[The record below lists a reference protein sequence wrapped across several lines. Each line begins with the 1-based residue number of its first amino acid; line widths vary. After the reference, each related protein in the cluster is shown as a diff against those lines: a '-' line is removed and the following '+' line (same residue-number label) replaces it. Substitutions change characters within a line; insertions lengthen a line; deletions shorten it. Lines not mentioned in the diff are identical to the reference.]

1 MALIRNP
8 KDFWA
13 GVLFASFG
21 TAALVIAQ
29 SYPLGSAARMGP
41 GYFPRLL
48 GFLLIGLASLLV
60 LRAFKLSGPAPQM
73 RNLKPLAIVLSSV
86 LVFAFGVTTLGV
98 ALSTVLLILI
108 SSTADREF
116 RWKEAVVSSVVLAL
130 FTIAVFIWGLGLQLP
145 IWPTF
150 LVAR

>member
-8 KDFWA
+8 KDFGA

-29 SYPLGSAARMGP
+29 NYPLGTAARMGP
-41 GYFPRLL
+41 GYFPRMLGYLL
-48 GFLLIGLASLLV
+48 LFLASILI
-60 LRAFKLSGPAPQM
+60 LRSFKLVGETPRM
-73 RNLKPLAIVLSSV
+73 RNVKPLAIVLGSV
-86 LVFAFGVTTLGV
+86 FVFAMGVTTLGV

-108 SSTADREF
+108 SSSADRDF
-116 RWKEAVVSSVVLAL
+116 RWKEAVASSVILAV
-130 FTIAVFIWGLGLQLP
+130 FTIAVFIYGLGLQLP

>member
-41 GYFPRLL
+41 GYFPRML
-48 GFLLIGLASLLV
+48 GFLLLGLASILV
-60 LRAFKLSGPAPQM
+60 LRSFKLRGAPLQM
-73 RNLKPLAIVLSSV
+73 RNLKPLAIVLGSV
-86 LVFAFGVTTLGV
+86 FVFAMGMMKLGIV
-98 ALSTVLLILI
+98 LSTVLLILI
-108 SSTADREF
+108 SSSADREF
-116 RWKEAVVSSVVLAL
+116 RWKEAVASSVVLAVCTL
-130 FTIAVFIWGLGLQLP
+130 AVFIWGLGLQIP
-145 IWPTF
+145 VWPTF

>member
-48 GFLLIGLASLLV
+48 GFLLLGLASILV
-60 LRAFKLSGPAPQM
+60 LRSFKLRGQAVQM
-73 RNLKPLAIVLSSV
+73 RNLKPLAIVLGSV
-86 LVFAFGVTTLGV
+86 FVFAMGVTTLGV
-98 ALSTVLLILI
+98 ALSTFLLILM

-116 RWKEAVVSSVVLAL
+116 RWKEAAVSSVILAA
-130 FTIAVFIWGLGLQLP
+130 FTIAVFIYGLGLQLP

>member
-41 GYFPRLL
+41 GYFPRMLGLL
-48 GFLLIGLASLLV
+48 MLGLASILV
-60 LRAFKLSGPAPQM
+60 LRSFKLRGAPLQM
-73 RNLKPLAIVLSSV
+73 RNLKPLAIVLGSV
-86 LVFAFGVTTLGV
+86 FVFALGMLKLGIV
-98 ALSTVLLILI
+98 LSTVLLILI
-108 SSTADREF
+108 SSSADREF
-116 RWKEAVVSSVVLAL
+116 RWKEAVASSVILAVSTL
-130 FTIAVFIWGLGLQLP
+130 AVFIYGLGLQIP

-150 LVAR
+150 LVAQ

>member
-21 TAALVIAQ
+21 SAALVIAQ

-41 GYFPRLL
+41 GYFPRMLGLL
-48 GFLLIGLASLLV
+48 LLGLASILV
-60 LRAFKLSGPAPQM
+60 LRSFKLRGAPLQM
-73 RNLKPLAIVLSSV
+73 RNLKPLAIVLGSV
-86 LVFAFGVTTLGV
+86 FVFAMGMTTLGIM
-98 ALSTVLLILI
+98 ASTVLLILI
-108 SSTADREF
+108 SSSADREF
-116 RWKEAVVSSVVLAL
+116 RWKEAVASSVILAVCTL
-130 FTIAVFIWGLGLQLP
+130 AVFIYGLGLQIP

-150 LVAR
+150 LVAQ